1 MTNTPTDLMI
11 ALWAM
16 VTAMYWISIALYARN
31 RDRGMT
37 VASCLLAIVAA
48 STWFTYVLG
57 DILDRIF

>member
-1 MTNTPTDLMI
+1 MI